1 MRNKG
6 RTQYDYGT
14 TAPQGGQARTG
25 HFGGW
30 ARLKPTANCSSP
42 ACEYGKG
49 QVQDGSSEGSG
60 AAGVC
65 PPPPHCGPS
74 WSRVNGWAAISW
86 RTPVPT
92 ACRSRSPPAIL
103 KDPLPAAGRGG
114 HKAPGNRTVE
124 LLSPSD
130 DGESL
135 AQNAGGLPLPGR
147 KRPAARPA

>member
-1 MRNKG
+1 MDGQPYHGG
-6 RTQYDYGT
+6 RLFRLRVGADR
-14 TAPQGGQARTG
+14 PG
-25 HFGGW
+25 H
-30 ARLKPTANCSSP
+30 
-42 ACEYGKG
+42 
-49 QVQDGSSEGSG
+49 
-60 AAGVC
+60 
-65 PPPPHCGPS
+65 
-74 WSRVNGWAAISW
+74 
-86 RTPVPT
+86 
-92 ACRSRSPPAIL
+92 L